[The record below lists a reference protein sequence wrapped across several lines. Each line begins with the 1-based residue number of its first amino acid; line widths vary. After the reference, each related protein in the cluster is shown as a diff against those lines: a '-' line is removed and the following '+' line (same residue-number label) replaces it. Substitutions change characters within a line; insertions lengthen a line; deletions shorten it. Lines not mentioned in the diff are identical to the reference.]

1 MPEFLTLGELGSFS
15 RGRGGTKSDEVR
27 SGVACVRYGELYTHH
42 DSVIRDFVSFID
54 SGSVHKYTPIQH
66 GDVVFAASGE
76 THEEIGKA
84 AVFVADYE
92 AYAGG
97 DTVIFRPNS
106 GVEPLFVGYAVNTE
120 DAGRFKAR
128 FGQGSSV
135 IHIAGSHLQQLPV
148 FLPAPAEQR
157 RIARVLDTVDGA
169 IRATE
174 ALIAKLEQ
182 VKKGLLHD
190 LLTCGIDD
198 NGELRDLERHPEQFK
213 DSQLSRIPASWTIH
227 PLIDLAEVRSGVAK
241 NSSRTLTKP
250 VAVHYLRVA
259 NVQDGFLDLSEM
271 SKIRI
276 NVGEVAKYA
285 VLPGDVLMNEGGDL
299 DKLGRGALWRGE
311 YAPCVHQN
319 HVFVVR
325 CGHSL
330 TPDFLDAWTGAA
342 PARRYFMIAGK
353 QTTNL
358 ASINKTAVS
367 QLPVAVP
374 PKREQEAITLVLR
387 CLQARTEAET
397 ASLGKLRLVKSGLM
411 DDLLTGRVRLPAAEE
426 TP

>member
-1 MPEFLTLGELGSFS
+1 M
-15 RGRGGTKSDEVR
+15 
-27 SGVACVRYGELYTHH
+27 
-42 DSVIRDFVSFID
+42 
-54 SGSVHKYTPIQH
+54 
-66 GDVVFAASGE
+66 VFAASGE

-250 VAVHYLRVA
+250 VALHYLRVA